1 MDGLAEL
8 AGVSLEGAV
17 DAYLRANPGFLA
29 ARPDLY
35 RALTP
40 PCRVHGEAVADHLT
54 AMVRRERLHAHAMTQ
69 ETQAVLTAGRQAA
82 AAGHLVHEAVLAM
95 MQAPDAAECLVGE
108 VPRLLGADAVCLAR
122 HDGATPDLARRD
134 GATPEL
140 ARALETALGGAEVR
154 PRTAPADVARCY
166 AEAAGLVGHDV
177 LIRLPG
183 VGVLGLGFR
192 AARDPLGGPAEGDWR
207 RHLAFL
213 GRAAA
218 VLLRPVA

>member
-122 HDGATPDLARRD
+122 RDGATPD
-134 GATPEL
+134 L